1 MRHRFALCLCAHSPV
16 PPLLFCAQMP
26 DHVLKVLQA
35 LPKGTHPMTQF
46 AQGILA
52 LQVGP
57 GLLVQ
62 GFWHAR
68 HVGGAWCLV
77 AERC

>member
-52 LQVGP
+52 LQAGSKFREAYDRGVHKS
-57 GLLVQ
+57 Q
-62 GFWHAR
+62 
-68 HVGGAWCLV
+68 
-77 AERC
+77 